1 MSDLIQLHDKRFKPL
16 ISRSQIHD
24 AVVRLG
30 KQISTDYNEKN
41 LVFVIVLKG
50 SILFAA
56 DLAREVTVPSRM
68 EFLKAESYGHGMS
81 SSGEVKLSLMTSMDI
96 EGKDVIIVEDII
108 DTGLT
113 LKEVAKH
120 LASLKPA
127 SVSIATLLL
136 KPEVCNG
143 TVTAQYV
150 GFEISP
156 LFVVGYGLDYNELG
170 RNLPDVYVLAE

>member
-1 MSDLIQLHDKRFKPL
+1 MSEIIQLHDKRFKPL
-16 ISRSQIHD
+16 ISRRQIHE
-24 AVVRLG
+24 AVIRLG

-56 DLAREVTVPSRM
+56 DLIREVTVPSRM
-68 EFLKAESYGHGMS
+68 EFLKAESYGHGMT
-81 SSGEVKLSLMTSMDI
+81 SSGNVQLSLTTGMDI
-96 EGKDVIIVEDII
+96 EDKDVILVEDII

-113 LKEVAKH
+113 LQEVMKY
-120 LASLKPA
+120 LSTYKPA
-127 SVSIATLLL
+127 SVAIATLLL
-136 KPEVCNG
+136 KPEICQG

-170 RNLPDVYVLAE
+170 RNLPDVYVLTE